1 MKLEIIM
8 LIVSVI
14 TLVVTGLATVISAF
28 QLKKLNVEKKNVNIN
43 IKKLYVQKIQ
53 INQKNIAD
61 NVRRFQDTIERVTSG
76 HEDKQ
81 SYLKNIDCLPYYITS
96 INNKKFE
103 DIIKDLIV
111 DTEDFIKIS
120 IDTKSSELDNI
131 FKLHVELKSLLSII
145 DNGNYIIKLMLKD
158 FDEGLSEDY
167 KRIVLEEQMEI
178 SLNQHPSIN
187 RFYKKISSKIIYNVL
202 YRLPGNQSI
211 LTFATPRMYYGR
223 QISNIQKK
231 LGLYGKNN
239 IQDIPYISINEPNEK
254 GDFKTIMNT
263 LDIENTIKLL
273 SSIIDRIDFM
283 GSTVNK

>member
-103 DIIKDLIV
+103 EIIKDLII

-178 SLNQHPSIN
+178 SLNQHPSIG
-187 RFYKKISSKIIYNVL
+187 SV
-202 YRLPGNQSI
+202 
-211 LTFATPRMYYGR
+211 A
-223 QISNIQKK
+223 K
-231 LGLYGKNN
+231 LNL
-239 IQDIPYISINEPNEK
+239 
-254 GDFKTIMNT
+254 
-263 LDIENTIKLL
+263 
-273 SSIIDRIDFM
+273 
-283 GSTVNK
+283 

>member
-61 NVRRFQDTIERVTSG
+61 NVRRFQDTIERVTRG

-103 DIIKDLIV
+103 EIIKDLII

-202 YRLPGNQSI
+202 YRLPGNQYI